1 MSESQPPRSAL
12 HPEMASAI
20 ETVRRELPP
29 WHTMS
34 VERARRL
41 EDAVF
46 TADGPAVERVEDT
59 TVSSPAADVP
69 IRVYRPAETPAPV
82 LVFYHGG
89 GWVLGTLDSVAS
101 ICRRLTA
108 RIGCVVVSVDY
119 RLAPEHPFPAAI
131 EDGRHALEWVVD
143 NAAAVGGDGRVAVG
157 GSSAGGTLAA
167 VASLHARESNIDLA
181 QQLLLYPVTDHA
193 ADASPID
200 DETGL
205 LTRADMDWFWEQ
217 YLPDGVTRTR
227 PEVSPLRATD
237 HSNLPPTTVV
247 TCGFDPL
254 CVEGAAYADRLS
266 AAGVAVEHAHYPR
279 MAHGFLSMA
288 GDIAAADRAMD
299 DVAATVRAGFD

>member
-69 IRVYRPAETPAPV
+69 IRVYRPDETPAPV